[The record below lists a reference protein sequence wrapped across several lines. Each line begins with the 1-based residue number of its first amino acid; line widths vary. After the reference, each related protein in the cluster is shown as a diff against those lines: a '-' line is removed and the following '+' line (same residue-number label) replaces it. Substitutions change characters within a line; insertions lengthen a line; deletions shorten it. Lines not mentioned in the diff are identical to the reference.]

1 MFRNYILTSI
11 RNLWKFKGYSVINV
25 LGLATGIASA
35 LIIMLFV
42 QDELSFDR
50 HNENFDNIYRFHIK
64 AKIQGNA
71 LGGAISNAPLGPTL
85 KSDFPEVLEYTRLY
99 TFEGDPI
106 IRYGDKVFV
115 ENNFYSADST
125 FFNVFT
131 ARAIHGDPA
140 RMLNR
145 PNTVVLTEETARKYF
160 GDDNPIG
167 KVLKV
172 GQAEE
177 AFEVTGVVEG
187 FPDNSHFH
195 FNLLGSFSS
204 TWLADVTTWIGNN
217 NYTYVILQEGAS
229 PEQVEA
235 KIPDLLVQYMGPQL
249 EAAMGA
255 TMEEFL
261 ESGNEYGYYI
271 QPLKDIHLRSGLQF
285 EIEPGGSIT
294 SVYIFSLIAIFLI
307 IIASINF
314 MNLSTASS
322 SSRAAEVGIRKVV
335 GSNKSKLVWQFITES
350 YIITIISLI
359 LAIILVEL
367 FITPFNNL
375 AQKSLS
381 LNLIENNLLLP
392 SIIFI
397 GLIVG
402 FLSGSY
408 PAFVLSSFK
417 PISVLKGKVSSG
429 MKNSYLRSIL
439 VTLQFVITISL
450 FISTFVVYNQMTF
463 IQTKDMGFNK
473 SNLLVIDRARELGN
487 QRETFRQELLNNPD
501 IIAASVCNTV
511 PGSLIGDDA
520 YYPEGSTMEE
530 THALNNIFTDPYF
543 TDVFEFEIIEG
554 RYLSEDI
561 PSDTFAVVLNEAAVK
576 SLGFEH
582 PLEHRL
588 INDFGGGEEINPM
601 QVIGVVKDFHFK
613 SLHQE
618 IQPLLLRLN
627 YWNPD
632 KISVKITGNNKQAT
646 LRYIEKTWKAYVAD
660 QPATISF
667 LEDDLSTLYASDRNT
682 GIIFSIFSI
691 LAIFIAALGLLG
703 LASFSAVQRTKE
715 VGIRKVMGAT
725 VSSVMTILSKEI
737 LWLILFAT
745 IISWP
750 LAYFFMKDWLQN
762 FAFRI
767 DLHPLIFVISTL
779 LSLIIAV
786 LTVSFRTFRAAMAN
800 PVNSLRYE

>member
-1 MFRNYILTSI
+1 MFRNYILTSL
-11 RNLWKFKGYSVINV
+11 RNLWKFKGYSIINV
-25 LGLATGIASA
+25 LGLAVGIASA
-35 LIIMLFV
+35 LIIFLFV
-42 QDELSFDR
+42 QDELSYDR
-50 HNENFDNIYRFHIK
+50 HNEKFDNIYRFNIK
-64 AKIQGNA
+64 ARIQGNA
-71 LGGAISNAPLGPTL
+71 IDGALSNAPLGPTL
-85 KSDFPEVLEYTRLY
+85 KADFPEVLEYTRLY
-99 TFEGDPI
+99 TFEGDPK
-106 IRYGDKVFV
+106 IRYEDKVFI
-115 ENNFYSADST
+115 ESNFYYADST

-131 ARAIHGDPA
+131 APALHGNPA
-140 RMLNR
+140 RMLTR

-160 GDDNPIG
+160 GDENPLG
-167 KVLKV
+167 KVLKI
-172 GQAEE
+172 GQEE
-177 AFEVTGVVEG
+177 RTFEVTGVVKG

-204 TWLADVTTWIGNN
+204 TWLADVTWWISNN
-217 NYTYVILQEGAS
+217 NYTYVVLQEGIA
-229 PEQVEA
+229 PEKVEA

-249 EAAMGA
+249 EQALGTSMD
-255 TMEEFL
+255 EFL
-261 ESGNEYGYYI
+261 ESGNEYGYFI

-285 EIEPGGSIT
+285 EIEPGGSMT

-322 SSRAAEVGIRKVV
+322 SSRASEVGIRKVV
-335 GSNKSKLVWQFITES
+335 GSNKSKLIWQFIIES
-350 YIITIISLI
+350 FIITIFSLI
-359 LAIILVEL
+359 LAVILVEL
-367 FITPFNNL
+367 FITPFNYL
-375 AQKSLS
+375 AQKDLS
-381 LNLIENNLLLP
+381 LNLIDNRLLLP
-392 SIIFI
+392 SIII
-397 GLIVG
+397 VGLIVG

-417 PISVLKGKVSSG
+417 PVSVLKGKVSSG

-450 FISTFVVYNQMTF
+450 FISTFVVYSQMSF
-463 IQTKDMGFNK
+463 IQKKDMGFSK
-473 SNLLVIDRARELGN
+473 ENLLVIDRARELGN

-501 IIAASVCNTV
+501 IISASVTNAV

-543 TDVFEFEIIEG
+543 ADVFKLEIIEG

-561 PSDTFAVVLNEAAVK
+561 HSDTFAVILNEAAVK
-576 SLGFEH
+576 ALGFTN

-588 INDFGGGEEINPM
+588 INDFGDGNEINPM

-618 IQPLLLRLN
+618 IKPLILRLN

-632 KISVKITGNNKQAT
+632 KIAVKITENNKQAT
-646 LRYIEKTWKAYVAD
+646 LKYIEKTWEDYVAD
-660 QPATISF
+660 QPVTISF
-667 LEDDLSTLYASDRNT
+667 LEDDLATLYASDRNT
-682 GIIFSIFSI
+682 GIIFSIFSL

-703 LASFSAVQRTKE
+703 LASFSAEQRTKE

-737 LWLILFAT
+737 LWLMLFAT

-750 LAYFFMKDWLQN
+750 LGYFFMKDWLQN

-767 DLHPLIFVISTL
+767 ELNPLIFVLSTL
-779 LSLIIAV
+779 LALLIAI
-786 LTVSFRTFRAAMAN
+786 LTVSIRTFRAAVAN